1 MTSAEAPPECYAAL
15 FDVYCDI
22 AEQCMATGVMSYM
35 KGLTDRMAELLSDID
50 DGGRSRRRYETLLKA
65 QQPYGSE
72 VAAASA
78 LSRRAGHESEAYDAV
93 RRIGVPL
100 HQLGRPLH
108 EDVGWII
115 YRYMN
120 AGTDRLTSVQIRGLL
135 RDYLLLENPR
145 PSALHSAVLR
155 IAAKFARTAPE
166 FNFCKFFMMWQPRYI
181 TADDAVTADI
191 GDRRVPSLLSL
202 VVETMLDSDAVSEL
216 PGLLGLVKLPPAVI
230 MEVIREG
237 FFRKIIGYYR
247 SGDLDTALDFID
259 IYIAHC
265 SLHAASEWH
274 SRILSVAL
282 KLLRGEQSGQLPE
295 FLVAWDS
302 DYFRDEDFVADI
314 PAARPL
320 AVRALK
326 HCFDAVRLDVARYQ
340 PLLPKL
346 IDMFAA
352 VAARVTDNEWIYRKR
367 ALMLAWSGHA
377 GMAIGEF
384 RRMAVA
390 GVGSFYF
397 WLDFSEAVEDR
408 DVKIGLLSKAM
419 LAADECQATAGR
431 LTMAQLLHFAGLDD
445 RAAVELDA
453 YASQCAEPSARYR
466 AVRATLGDAEPG
478 YTDNRTFYL
487 QASARADEF
496 VYADVPTAA
505 MSVIRVSGSALTMT
519 DGRGTVLGIDAGL
532 LPPGAPVE
540 TGSNL
545 ALKFLARDG
554 EPLRVLSV
562 TVAGGDAYGALPLR
576 VGYAAGIG
584 PDGAALVYCGS
595 NAEPVEVHGVPEGAY
610 VRFRSYTDDG
620 GRRQGVAPV
629 VIDAP
634 AAWRHFR
641 HRTMAVWAVD
651 RRRGVALLSVAPG
664 MPGCEAPLSMTGDVV
679 AAGSLLDVT
688 YYVIPGTGGSHTLV
702 PLVCRVTEDDVTV
715 PVVKRVSG
723 ELKLSSDGVAGFV
736 RCVSVDAELMQSAG
750 VEAGMYVSACS
761 VLVPRTADGPE
772 HWRAVSLT
780 PYV

>member
-1 MTSAEAPPECYAAL
+1 MTSAEAPAECYAAL

-35 KGLTDRMAELLSDID
+35 KGLADRMAELLSDID
-50 DGGRSRRRYETLLKA
+50 DGGHSRRRYESLLKL
-65 QQPYGSE
+65 QQPYGRE
-72 VAAASA
+72 IAAASA

-100 HQLGRPLH
+100 HQLGRQLH
-108 EDVGWII
+108 EDAGWII
-115 YRYMN
+115 YRFMK
-120 AGTDRLTSVQIRGLL
+120 ASADRLTSVQMRGLL

-181 TADDAVTADI
+181 TADDAVTAHV
-191 GDRRVPSLLSL
+191 GDRRVPSLLSV
-202 VVETMLDSDAVSEL
+202 VVETMLDSDAVAEL
-216 PGLLGLVKLPPAVI
+216 PELLGLVKLPPAVI

-237 FFRKIIGYYR
+237 FFRKIIDCYR
-247 SGDLDTALDFID
+247 SGDSATALDFID

-282 KLLRGEQSGQLPE
+282 KILRGGQAGRLPE

-326 HCFDAVRLDVARYQ
+326 HCFDAVRLDVTRYNS
-340 PLLPKL
+340 LLPRL
-346 IDMFAA
+346 IDVFAD
-352 VAARVTDNEWIYRKR
+352 VASRVTDNEWIYRKR

-377 GMAIGEF
+377 GMAVGEF

-390 GVGSFYF
+390 GVGGFYF

-408 DVKIGLLSKAM
+408 DVKIGLLSKA
-419 LAADECQATAGR
+419 LLAAADERQAAAGR

-453 YASQCAEPSARYR
+453 YALQCAEPLARYR
-466 AVRATLGDAEPG
+466 AVRSTLGDAVAG
-478 YTDNRTFYL
+478 YADNRTFYL

-505 MSVIRVSGSALTMT
+505 MSVIHVSGSALTLT
-519 DGRGTVLGIDAGL
+519 DGRGSVLGIDAGL
-532 LPPGAPVE
+532 LPPGTPVE

-554 EPLRVLSV
+554 EPPRVLSV
-562 TVAGGDAYGALPLR
+562 TVAGGDAYEALPLR

-584 PDGAALVYCGS
+584 TDGAALVYCGS

-610 VRFRSYTDDG
+610 VRFRSYTDG

-641 HRTMAVWAVD
+641 HRTVAVCD
-651 RRRGVALLSVAPG
+651 LDCNRGMALLAVAPG
-664 MPGCEAPLSMTGDVV
+664 MSGSEIPLAMTGEDIAV
-679 AAGSLLDVT
+679 GDLIEIT
-688 YYVIPGTGGSHTLV
+688 YYVRLCGDGGHMIV
-702 PLVCRVTEDDVTV
+702 PLVCRDAAEDRGVT
-715 PVVKRVSG
+715 VVKRVSG
-723 ELKLSSDGVAGFV
+723 ELKLSPGGSAGFV
-736 RCVSVDAELMQSAG
+736 RDVRVPAELLLSAG
-750 VEAGMYVSACS
+750 VEADMYVSVGA
-761 VLVPRTADGPE
+761 VLMPRAGSEPE
-772 HWRAVSLT
+772 HWRAFSVS